1 MRIIVLTGATGLIG
15 RVLAK
20 HFVASGAVVVGIGR
34 SLDSLD
40 KLKSELGS
48 ESKQFRGLSVDLS
61 SENACNQVKES
72 LLSADLRPNC
82 LINNA
87 RDASYLSL
95 SPSGTVQRNDF
106 IGELLMDIVVPY
118 ELTMAL
124 AQQPNSQLESVV
136 NIGSQYGVVAPNL
149 NLYSEPVIESP
160 LHYGVA
166 KAGMGHLTKEL
177 AVRLAGQDIRVNCV
191 AFGGVDGRVGD
202 DFKKRYS
209 ELCPMG
215 RMLNESDLAGPVDL
229 LLSSASS
236 AITGHTLVVD
246 GGWSIW

>member
-1 MRIIVLTGATGLIG
+1 MRTIVLTGVTGLIG
-15 RVLAK
+15 RALLK
-20 HFVASGAVVVGIGR
+20 YFLDSGDIIVGISR
-34 SLDSLD
+34 SADSLR
-40 KLKSELGS
+40 KLQSELKDRS
-48 ESKQFRGLSVDLS
+48 DQLHVISVDLS
-61 SENACNQVKES
+61 SEKACDQILER
-72 LLSADLRPNC
+72 LLAANLQPDC

-87 RDASYLSL
+87 RDSSYLRL
-95 SPSGTVQRNDF
+95 SPSSLVARGDF
-106 IGELLMDIVVPY
+106 MGELLMDVVVPY

-124 AQQPNSQLESVV
+124 AQQENSRLRSVV

-149 NLYSEPVIESP
+149 NLYSDPSSESL

-166 KAGMGHLTKEL
+166 KAGLCHLTKEL
-177 AVRLAGQDIRVNCV
+177 AVRLSNQLIRVNCV
-191 AFGGVDGRVGD
+191 AFGGVEGRVGD
-202 DFKKRYS
+202 SFKERYS

-215 RMLNESDLAGPVDL
+215 RMLKDSDLAGPVDM

>member
-1 MRIIVLTGATGLIG
+1 MA
-15 RVLAK
+15 
-20 HFVASGAVVVGIGR
+20 
-34 SLDSLD
+34 
-40 KLKSELGS
+40 
-48 ESKQFRGLSVDLS
+48 
-61 SENACNQVKES
+61 
-72 LLSADLRPNC
+72 
-82 LINNA
+82 
-87 RDASYLSL
+87 
-95 SPSGTVQRNDF
+95 
-106 IGELLMDIVVPY
+106 IVVPY

-124 AQQPNSQLESVV
+124 AQQQNSRLESVV

-191 AFGGVDGRVGD
+191 AFGGVEGRVGD
-202 DFKKRYS
+202 DFKKRYAA
-209 ELCPMG
+209 LCPMG

-246 GGWSIW
+246 GGWSVW

>member
-1 MRIIVLTGATGLIG
+1 MRTIVLTGVTGLIG

-20 HFVASGAVVVGIGR
+20 HFVACGDVVVGIGR
-34 SLDSLD
+34 SLDSLNE
-40 KLKSELGS
+40 LKSELTHD
-48 ESKQFRGLSVDLS
+48 SKHLHFISADLS
-61 SENACNQVKES
+61 SENACDQIKDC
-72 LLSADLRPNC
+72 LLSAGLWPSC

-87 RDASYLSL
+87 RDASYLRL
-95 SPSGTVQRNDF
+95 SPSGTVERSNF
-106 IGELLMDIVVPY
+106 MGELLMDVVVPY

-124 AQQPNSQLESVV
+124 AQQPNSKLESVV

-177 AVRLAGQDIRVNCV
+177 AVRLAGQDVRVNCV
-191 AFGGVDGRVGD
+191 AFGGVEGRVGD

-209 ELCPMG
+209 ALCPMG
-215 RMLNESDLAGPVDL
+215 RMLNETDLAGPVDL

-236 AITGHTLVVD
+236 AITGHTLIVD
-246 GGWSIW
+246 GGWSLW

>member
-1 MRIIVLTGATGLIG
+1 MRIIVLTGATGLVG

-20 HFVASGAVVVGIGR
+20 YFVDSGAVVVGIGR
-34 SLDSLD
+34 SDDSLEQ
-40 KLKSELGS
+40 LKSQLGNK
-48 ESKQFRGLSVDLS
+48 SKQFCGISVDLT
-61 SENACNQVKES
+61 SENACYQVKES
-72 LLSADLRPNC
+72 LLSAGLWPNC

-87 RDASYLSL
+87 RDASCLSL
-95 SPSGTVQRNDF
+95 GPNGIVHRKNF
-106 IGELLMDIVVPY
+106 MGELLMDIVVPY

-124 AQQPNSQLESVV
+124 AQQPNSRLESVV

-149 NLYSEPVIESP
+149 SLYSEPVIESP

-191 AFGGVDGRVGD
+191 AFGGVEGRVGD
-202 DFKKRYS
+202 DFKKRYAA
-209 ELCPMG
+209 LCPMG

-236 AITGHTLVVD
+236 AITGHTLIVD
-246 GGWSIW
+246 GGWSVW